1 MKNNK
6 KYCRKIIAVIGIA
19 LLVTGIGR
27 TGEATEFADKSKFT
41 KIEIPAALGSVSLLS
56 GINPQGD
63 IVGTYFFCSD
73 GSCSPHGFLLSK

>member
-6 KYCRKIIAVIGIA
+6 KYCPKIIAVIGIA

-41 KIEIPAALGSVSLLS
+41 KIEIPAAPGSGPLPF
-56 GINPQGD
+56 GINPQGT
-63 IVGTYFFCSD
+63 IVGNYTDNS
-73 GSCSPHGFLLSK
+73 GIGHGFLLSNE

>member
-6 KYCRKIIAVIGIA
+6 KYCRKLIAVIGIA

-41 KIEIPAALGSVSLLS
+41 KIEIPAALGS
-56 GINPQGD
+56 GP
-63 IVGTYFFCSD
+63 
-73 GSCSPHGFLLSK
+73 